1 MSPEGLLKCSDA
13 ELEQAANDRE
23 GLQDLFES
31 IWEKVRPLYA
41 GQPKSLQSAEGLSL
55 AHLALRLAAHAQ
67 NDRLWIEAWHMM
79 ARALSAN
86 EEFEKA
92 GRAAQRGSLFRSA
105 RHRSCRRKMVQAK
118 P

>member
-1 MSPEGLLKCSDA
+1 MSPESLLKCSDA

-55 AHLALRLAAHAQ
+55 AHLALRLAAHAR
-67 NDRLWIEAWHMM
+67 NDPLWIEPWHMI
-79 ARALSAN
+79 ARALSSS
-86 EEFEKA
+86 EE
-92 GRAAQRGSLFRSA
+92 
-105 RHRSCRRKMVQAK
+105 
-118 P
+118 